1 MSSNKTLSVGHK
13 ANNEKLSIR
22 IKKTLKKYK
31 YIYIMLI
38 PVFLYY
44 IIFHYIPMYG
54 IVISFQD
61 FSIGKGIL
69 GSDFVGFK
77 HIKNFF
83 SSYYA
88 WRLIRNTLM
97 INFASLILWPA
108 PIILALMLNELRS
121 KTYKRTVQTI
131 TYLPHFISQVV
142 IVGILLDFV
151 STDGLFN
158 QLIIRMGGKP
168 ISFMMMPQWF
178 IPLYVG
184 SGVWQGIGWGSI
196 VYLSALTAIDP
207 NLYEVATI
215 DGAGRWRKMMHIT
228 LPGIAP
234 TIIILLILRIGSL
247 MTVGWQKIILMYNP
261 TIYETADVIATFI
274 YRRGLLAFN
283 YSFGTAVGFFQSV
296 LNFLLLVMANRL
308 SKAVTGTGLW

>member
-1 MSSNKTLSVGHK
+1 MNTAKRIAT
-13 ANNEKLSIR
+13 EKLGIR
-22 IKKTLKKYK
+22 VKKTLRKHK

-69 GSDFVGFK
+69 GSEWVGLK

-83 SSYYA
+83 SSYYS

-97 INFASLILWPA
+97 INFASLLLWPA

-121 KTYKRTVQTI
+121 NTYKRSVQTI

-158 QLIIRMGGKP
+158 QLIMRMGGKP
-168 ISFMMMPQWF
+168 IPFMMMPKWF

-207 NLYEVATI
+207 NLYEASTI
-215 DGAGRWRKMMHIT
+215 DGAGRWRKMLHIT

-261 TIYETADVIATFI
+261 TIYETADVIATFV

-296 LNFLLLVMANRL
+296 LNFLLLIMANRL
-308 SKAVTGTGLW
+308 SKAVSGTSLW